1 MPPSVPLSGP
11 PSHGTAG
18 IVLGLAALTTGLMAG
33 VYYAY
38 ACSVMPGLARTG
50 DRTFIDAMQ
59 QINVAIQNPVLFAA
73 FFGALACTAVACVQ
87 QRRLGRRDAMRWV
100 TAALVFYAA
109 GLIVTMSANVPL
121 NEQLAAAGD
130 PARITDPAAVRHHF
144 EAAWIAWNVIR
155 AAVTTAAFGCLARA
169 LAVHGRGPSAPASR

>member
-1 MPPSVPLSGP
+1 MTTRPAPRPMPPSVPLSGP

-73 FFGALACTAVACVQ
+73 FSGRSPALRWPACSNGGSGGATPCA
-87 QRRLGRRDAMRWV
+87 GSPPRWSF
-100 TAALVFYAA
+100 TQP
-109 GLIVTMSANVPL
+109 GSSP
-121 NEQLAAAGD
+121 
-130 PARITDPAAVRHHF
+130 P
-144 EAAWIAWNVIR
+144 
-155 AAVTTAAFGCLARA
+155 
-169 LAVHGRGPSAPASR
+169 